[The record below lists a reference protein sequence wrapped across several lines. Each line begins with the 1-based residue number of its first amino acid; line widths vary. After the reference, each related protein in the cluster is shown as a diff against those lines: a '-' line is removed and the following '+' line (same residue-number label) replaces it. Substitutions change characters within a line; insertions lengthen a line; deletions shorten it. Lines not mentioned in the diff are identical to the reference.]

1 VRESLRFFLNRFP
14 NLKQRLRVWIEN
26 IPFVR
31 GVSSRYA
38 QINQNDVELQ
48 TNRLRNS
55 WQSKDIPLR
64 QRALVDKQL
73 LDYRNGK
80 RVDVFDTM
88 VRALHALPTNISSV
102 SVLEVGCSSGFYSEV
117 FEIDKFEFCYTG
129 CDYSKSF
136 IELARKK
143 YPSVCFD
150 IEDATALSYANNA
163 FDVVISGCCLLHIP
177 DFEVAIAETA
187 RVTRGYAIFHR
198 TPVVLGQPNVFYRK
212 QAYGVE
218 TVEIHFNEP
227 QFLNLI
233 TKHGLDLIATYTLSE
248 SLDGGVGSANRTY
261 VCRKIAQ

>member
-117 FEIDKFEFCYTG
+117 FEIAKFEFGYTG
-129 CDYSKSF
+129 CD
-136 IELARKK
+136 
-143 YPSVCFD
+143 
-150 IEDATALSYANNA
+150 
-163 FDVVISGCCLLHIP
+163 
-177 DFEVAIAETA
+177 
-187 RVTRGYAIFHR
+187 
-198 TPVVLGQPNVFYRK
+198 
-212 QAYGVE
+212 
-218 TVEIHFNEP
+218 
-227 QFLNLI
+227 
-233 TKHGLDLIATYTLSE
+233 
-248 SLDGGVGSANRTY
+248 
-261 VCRKIAQ
+261 

>member
-1 VRESLRFFLNRFP
+1 MLRSILNRFP
-14 NLKQRLRVWIEN
+14 NLKRRLRSWIDN

-31 GVSSRYA
+31 GVSTKYA
-38 QINQNDVELQ
+38 AIHQNDVELQ
-48 TNRLRNS
+48 SNRLRDS

-73 LDYRNGK
+73 LDYRSGK

-88 VRALHALPTNISSV
+88 VRALHALPINVSRV

-117 FEIDKFEFCYTG
+117 FEIAKLGFDYTG
-129 CDYSKSF
+129 CDYSKAF
-136 IELARKK
+136 IELAQQR

-150 IEDATALSYANNA
+150 IEDATALKYANST

-187 RVTRGYAIFHR
+187 RVARGYAIFHR

-227 QFLNLI
+227 QFLDLI
-233 TKHGLDLIATYTLSE
+233 AKYRLDLIATYTLSE
-248 SLDGGVGSANRTY
+248 SLDAGVGSANRTY